1 MTQKTEK
8 YLFYAGIQT
17 FGGYQHTTQLNNV
30 DIAVMGV
37 PFDSG
42 TTNRS
47 GARLGPKE
55 IRSMSNLVFGFNYMW
70 ADDFDLAKA
79 CPSIIDYGDV
89 GQAYG
94 STAVD
99 TMLEETFIHADK
111 IIQSGAKLLTIG
123 GDHTIPYGPIRAAYK
138 KYGKLALIHFDS
150 HQDTIPSNG
159 VISHANF
166 AYDLVVEGCIEP
178 SKSVQA
184 CIRTPLDNIGY
195 NIIYA
200 REVMNSSPEQLADK
214 IKDIVGDMP
223 VYLTFD
229 IDALDPAYAPGTGT
243 PVVGGPSTHYL
254 RTVLRNLAGLDV
266 VAADI
271 VEVAPQ
277 YDHGEITALAAASI
291 AQDIMCL
298 MGYTSKK

>member
-1 MTQKTEK
+1 MTQNTGS
-8 YLFYAGIQT
+8 YLFYAGINT
-17 FGGYQHTTQLNNV
+17 FGGYPHTTDLENV

-37 PFDSG
+37 PFDAG

-47 GARLGPKE
+47 GARMGPNTV
-55 IRSMSNLVFGFNYMW
+55 RNMSSIVFGFNYMW
-70 ADDFDLAKA
+70 DDEFNLDTA
-79 CPSIIDYGDV
+79 CPNIIDYGDV

-94 STAVD
+94 SNAVNS
-99 TMLEETFIHADK
+99 MLEETYTHADK
-111 IIQSGAKLLTIG
+111 IIQSGAKLLTVG

-138 KYGKLALIHFDS
+138 KYGQLALLHFDS
-150 HQDTIPSNG
+150 HQDTIPSDG
-159 VISHANF
+159 IISHANF
-166 AYDLVVEGCIEP
+166 AYDLVEEGCIDP

-200 REVMNSSPEQLADK
+200 REVMKMEPEELANQ
-214 IKDIVGDMP
+214 IKEVIGDAP

-243 PVVGGPSTHYL
+243 PVVGGPTTHYM
-254 RTVLRNLAGLDV
+254 RTVLRNLAGLNV
-266 VAADI
+266 VAGDI

-277 YDHGEITALAAASI
+277 YDHGEITALAAASV

-298 MGYTSKK
+298 MGYTKQ

>member
-1 MTQKTEK
+1 MTQETGH
-8 YLFYAGIQT
+8 YLFYAGIPT
-17 FGGYQHTTQLNNV
+17 FGGYPHTTDVQNV

-37 PFDSG
+37 PFDAG
-42 TTNRS
+42 TTNRP
-47 GARLGPKE
+47 GARFGP
-55 IRSMSNLVFGFNYMW
+55 RAVRNMSSLVFGFNYMW
-70 ADDFDLAKA
+70 DDEFDLDKT
-79 CPSIIDYGDV
+79 CPNIIDYGDV

-94 STAVD
+94 SNAVN
-99 TMLEETFIHADK
+99 TMIEETFIHASK

-123 GDHTIPYGPIRAAYK
+123 GDHTIPYGPVRAAHK

-159 VISHANF
+159 NISHANF
-166 AYDLVVEGCIEP
+166 AYDLVEEGCIDP
-178 SKSVQA
+178 SKSVQT

-200 REVMNSSPEQLADK
+200 RDVMKLTPEQLAAQ
-214 IKDIVGDMP
+214 IKEIVGDMP

-229 IDALDPAYAPGTGT
+229 VDSLDPAFAPGTGT

-254 RTVLRNLAGLDV
+254 RTVLRNLAGINV
-266 VAADI
+266 VASDI

-277 YDHGEITALAAASI
+277 YDHGEIPALAAASV

-298 MGYTSKK
+298 MGYTN